1 MKKKWVNLALSS
13 VILGGALFSSL
24 GAGNSIVRADDLKT
38 PTVVQNFTD
47 IGGHWAATQ
56 VEKWNARGVVQG
68 DHGKFEPDRALTRAE
83 WVALINRAFQLPN
96 VKSSQFSDVQE
107 TDWYASEIQ
116 SAVAAGYIEGYEDGQ
131 FKPTANLSR
140 EQAAVTLAKLLK
152 LKQDNTVSVSFND
165 DDQISGWSKSS
176 VYAAV
181 NSGLMRGYASQEF
194 HPKDHLTRAEAIV
207 MLDRAIDLNG
217 AWYGEAGV
225 YGPDQGEEVLKQ
237 EGNVI
242 ISAPGITLRNMEIA
256 GDLIIGENVGEGDVD
271 LDHVA
276 VHGTVKVY
284 GGGENSIHVN
294 NSVLVNVIVNK
305 NDGSVRLVAKG
316 STSIQE
322 VTVNTGVNLEAE
334 KGVTV
339 NKVALTNELPA
350 DSKVRL
356 SGYINTVNVEAYS
369 LSLDI
374 PEGSIENLNIS
385 AEAAGTTIDTGKE
398 ASILQLVL
406 NAVAKI
412 TGLGTIETAT
422 VNSPGVSFDKAPA
435 QIKVGDKVADD
446 VTVQIGG
453 KELKATEASTPSS
466 APSNPSNTPAGSVS
480 SGGSNNNG
488 GNPGSGGGT
497 NPDTGTR
504 PVLSIERGA
513 VSVGEAVYFTSN
525 QDVTAFLLSRSIS
538 YWDQKTAEL
547 AVESGDGL
555 TVNAKAGERAYF
567 DTFLL
572 QNVSF
577 PSNYEFTLVI
587 YNKAGKFAKQF
598 VVILDET
605 EVITK
610 YPVIRH
616 SGGDPEFF
624 SLIYNRLIQ
633 LAPGKTTEEIIQ
645 IAKDGSDEYQP
656 FDASKGNVEI
666 SNNSICIRPLSF
678 DVLGKTFKFK
688 LVENAVVTTD
698 LQSNDEFDTG
708 IMKWFTKISLISH
721 GSSSGATVKI
731 GEEVEFSVSDE
742 GIVYLIPNFISGSQ
756 ENFDEKVEEGYGKKV
771 EISTDMVGT
780 SVKISTDGLSPGLY
794 NLMVWGG
801 YSVSLTLVE

>member
-1 MKKKWVNLALSS
+1 LKKKWVNLALSS

-453 KELKATEASTPSS
+453 K
-466 APSNPSNTPAGSVS
+466 
-480 SGGSNNNG
+480 
-488 GNPGSGGGT
+488 
-497 NPDTGTR
+497 
-504 PVLSIERGA
+504 
-513 VSVGEAVYFTSN
+513 
-525 QDVTAFLLSRSIS
+525 
-538 YWDQKTAEL
+538 
-547 AVESGDGL
+547 GDG
-555 TVNAKAGERAYF
+555 
-567 DTFLL
+567 
-572 QNVSF
+572 S
-577 PSNYEFTLVI
+577 
-587 YNKAGKFAKQF
+587 
-598 VVILDET
+598 
-605 EVITK
+605 
-610 YPVIRH
+610 
-616 SGGDPEFF
+616 
-624 SLIYNRLIQ
+624 
-633 LAPGKTTEEIIQ
+633 
-645 IAKDGSDEYQP
+645 
-656 FDASKGNVEI
+656 
-666 SNNSICIRPLSF
+666 
-678 DVLGKTFKFK
+678 
-688 LVENAVVTTD
+688 
-698 LQSNDEFDTG
+698 
-708 IMKWFTKISLISH
+708 
-721 GSSSGATVKI
+721 
-731 GEEVEFSVSDE
+731 
-742 GIVYLIPNFISGSQ
+742 
-756 ENFDEKVEEGYGKKV
+756 
-771 EISTDMVGT
+771 
-780 SVKISTDGLSPGLY
+780 
-794 NLMVWGG
+794 
-801 YSVSLTLVE
+801 